1 MLSLLA
7 DLFLGRRL
15 AVGHVSLLLLNLVV
29 ELLGLGLGLP
39 FLERGSI
46 YCKYLPLLLR
56 HSVFSI
62 RHR

>member
-7 DLFLGRRL
+7 DLLLGRRL

-46 YCKYLPLLLR
+46 YRKYLPLLPR